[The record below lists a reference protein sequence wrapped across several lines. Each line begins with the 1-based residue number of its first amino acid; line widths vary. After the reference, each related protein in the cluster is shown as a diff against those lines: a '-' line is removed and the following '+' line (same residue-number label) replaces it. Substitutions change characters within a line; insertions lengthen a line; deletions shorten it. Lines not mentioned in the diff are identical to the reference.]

1 MSERSTQPINPAVAG
16 SGATTAQI
24 TMVLLHGL
32 LKTWGEFLRRALDLA
47 KRRRL
52 RGYDAVKL
60 SAAHSNPCSVSTEPA
75 GDAWQIRHIKSKSD
89 TMKPGLDYK
98 SRSGFIHVILIENQF
113 TERSWKNGTKDFLC
127 FRVKNELPSSSD
139 RSRTPVI
146 SGVESLLCVLLIV
159 RTELH

>member
-1 MSERSTQPINPAVAG
+1 M
-16 SGATTAQI
+16 
-24 TMVLLHGL
+24 
-32 LKTWGEFLRRALDLA
+32 
-47 KRRRL
+47 

-127 FRVKNELPSSSD
+127 
-139 RSRTPVI
+139 
-146 SGVESLLCVLLIV
+146 
-159 RTELH
+159 

>member
-16 SGATTAQI
+16 SGATTAQM

-32 LKTWGEFLRRALDLA
+32 LKTWGGEFLRRALALA

-127 FRVKNELPSSSD
+127 
-139 RSRTPVI
+139 
-146 SGVESLLCVLLIV
+146 
-159 RTELH
+159 

>member
-16 SGATTAQI
+16 SGATTAQM

-32 LKTWGEFLRRALDLA
+32 LKTWGEFLRRALALA

-75 GDAWQIRHIKSKSD
+75 RDAWQIRHIKSKSD

-127 FRVKNELPSSSD
+127 
-139 RSRTPVI
+139 
-146 SGVESLLCVLLIV
+146 
-159 RTELH
+159 

>member
-16 SGATTAQI
+16 SGATTAQM

-32 LKTWGEFLRRALDLA
+32 LKTWGEFLRRALALA

-60 SAAHSNPCSVSTEPA
+60 SAAHSNPCSVST
-75 GDAWQIRHIKSKSD
+75 GTCRGCVQIRHIKSKSD

-127 FRVKNELPSSSD
+127 
-139 RSRTPVI
+139 
-146 SGVESLLCVLLIV
+146 
-159 RTELH
+159 

>member
-16 SGATTAQI
+16 SGATTAQM

-32 LKTWGEFLRRALDLA
+32 LKTWGEFLRRALALA

-60 SAAHSNPCSVSTEPA
+60 SAAHSNPCSVSTGLA
-75 GDAWQIRHIKSKSD
+75 GDAGQIRHIKSKSD

-98 SRSGFIHVILIENQF
+98 SRSGFIHVILIENQC
-113 TERSWKNGTKDFLC
+113 TERSWKDGTKNFLC
-127 FRVKNELPSSSD
+127 
-139 RSRTPVI
+139 
-146 SGVESLLCVLLIV
+146 
-159 RTELH
+159 

>member
-16 SGATTAQI
+16 SGATTAQM

-32 LKTWGEFLRRALDLA
+32 LKTWGEFLRRALALA

-75 GDAWQIRHIKSKSD
+75 GDAWQIRHINSKSD

-127 FRVKNELPSSSD
+127 
-139 RSRTPVI
+139 
-146 SGVESLLCVLLIV
+146 
-159 RTELH
+159 

>member
-16 SGATTAQI
+16 SGATTAQM

-32 LKTWGEFLRRALDLA
+32 LKTWGECLRRALALA

-75 GDAWQIRHIKSKSD
+75 GDAWQIRLIKSKSD

-127 FRVKNELPSSSD
+127 
-139 RSRTPVI
+139 
-146 SGVESLLCVLLIV
+146 
-159 RTELH
+159 

>member
-16 SGATTAQI
+16 SGATTAQM
-24 TMVLLHGL
+24 TMVLLHSL
-32 LKTWGEFLRRALDLA
+32 LKTWGESLWRTLALA

-52 RGYDAVKL
+52 WGYDAVKL

-113 TERSWKNGTKDFLC
+113 TERS
-127 FRVKNELPSSSD
+127 
-139 RSRTPVI
+139 
-146 SGVESLLCVLLIV
+146 
-159 RTELH
+159 

>member
-16 SGATTAQI
+16 SGATTAQM
-24 TMVLLHGL
+24 TMVLRHGL
-32 LKTWGEFLRRALDLA
+32 LKTWGEFLRRALALA

-127 FRVKNELPSSSD
+127 
-139 RSRTPVI
+139 
-146 SGVESLLCVLLIV
+146 
-159 RTELH
+159 

>member
-16 SGATTAQI
+16 SGATTAQM

-32 LKTWGEFLRRALDLA
+32 LNTWGEFLRRALALA

-127 FRVKNELPSSSD
+127 
-139 RSRTPVI
+139 
-146 SGVESLLCVLLIV
+146 
-159 RTELH
+159 